1 MRRSATL
8 YDRVAPHLFAIA
20 LRILRNK
27 ELAEDVRAREFRVLW
42 ERAAGLD
49 AERGA
54 AMSWL
59 VDHRPPPRHR
69 CPAPPGRAARR
80 RPAAKTRWP
89 VWLPAVTRRPTG
101 APAGTHLDRCL
112 GQLED
117 QARRAVVYAY
127 AYGYTHEELSQRL
140 GAPLGTVKSWI
151 RRSLDRLKLCLD
163 AMRYADPRLRSI
175 LAGEYVL
182 GTMKPRVRA
191 RFERLM
197 RYDAD
202 LVRLTGEWADR
213 LATADAS
220 ARPEPVP
227 PRIWRAIEARTT
239 PAPQDPASQ
248 SWRSLGLWR
257 WATAAASVAVLVL
270 LVILGVQYETP
281 APHVVAV
288 LADKDGTPG
297 WIVSEAR
304 GQEAFAVEAV
314 HAQAIDAQH
323 AFELWVIADNKPRP
337 LGVIPG
343 VAQSRAT
350 IPASAVPKNGIA
362 FAVSLEPSGGSPTG
376 SPTGPVLYQ
385 GRIIE
390 N

>member
-1 MRRSATL
+1 
-8 YDRVAPHLFAIA
+8 
-20 LRILRNK
+20 
-27 ELAEDVRAREFRVLW
+27 
-42 ERAAGLD
+42 
-49 AERGA
+49 
-54 AMSWL
+54 
-59 VDHRPPPRHR
+59 
-69 CPAPPGRAARR
+69 
-80 RPAAKTRWP
+80 
-89 VWLPAVTRRPTG
+89 
-101 APAGTHLDRCL
+101 
-112 GQLED
+112 
-117 QARRAVVYAY
+117 
-127 AYGYTHEELSQRL
+127 
-140 GAPLGTVKSWI
+140 
-151 RRSLDRLKLCLD
+151 
-163 AMRYADPRLRSI
+163 MRYADPRLRSI

-239 PAPQDPASQ
+239 RRRRIPLRRAGGPSASGAGRPRRRPWRCWCCLS
-248 SWRSLGLWR
+248 SWVCNTKRPRRTWLRCWPTK
-257 WATAAASVAVLVL
+257 TARRVGSSRK
-270 LVILGVQYETP
+270 P
-281 APHVVAV
+281 
-288 LADKDGTPG
+288 
-297 WIVSEAR
+297 

>member
-1 MRRSATL
+1 
-8 YDRVAPHLFAIA
+8 
-20 LRILRNK
+20 
-27 ELAEDVRAREFRVLW
+27 
-42 ERAAGLD
+42 
-49 AERGA
+49 
-54 AMSWL
+54 
-59 VDHRPPPRHR
+59 
-69 CPAPPGRAARR
+69 
-80 RPAAKTRWP
+80 
-89 VWLPAVTRRPTG
+89 
-101 APAGTHLDRCL
+101 
-112 GQLED
+112 
-117 QARRAVVYAY
+117 
-127 AYGYTHEELSQRL
+127 
-140 GAPLGTVKSWI
+140 
-151 RRSLDRLKLCLD
+151 
-163 AMRYADPRLRSI
+163 MRYADPRLRSI

-239 PAPQDPASQ
+239 SAPQDPASQ